1 MKYLLDTHIFI
12 WWTLDHPKLSG
23 PAKATISDKDNLI
36 YVSSASIWEIA
47 IKSSVGKLSLPE
59 SPEIFVRKQLEMND
73 FNILD
78 ITVGHSLGILD
89 LPMHHKDPFDRIL
102 IAQAKY
108 ENMIIITD
116 DRLIKQYKVNVM

>member
-23 PAKATISDKDNLI
+23 SAKATISDTDNLI
-36 YVSSASIWEIA
+36 YVSSASTWEIA

-59 SPEIFVRKQLEMND
+59 SPEIFVRKQLDMND
-73 FNILD
+73 FNVLD
-78 ITVGHSLGILD
+78 ITVGHSLGILE

-108 ENMIIITD
+108 EDMIIITED
-116 DRLIKQYKVNVM
+116 PLIKQYKVNVM